1 MIFLDKFVI
10 ICREKEKNM
19 GDKMKRNI
27 KKVIIFLFMLL
38 FIFYNTVYASDS
50 YNINFKSIT
59 IDDGLS
65 QSLAEYIYQDS
76 LGYIWIGTNDGLNR
90 YNGNEFKV
98 YKNIKNND
106 NSISNNMISS
116 LVEDSDKNLWI
127 GTDGGLNKMNLL
139 TGDITRY
146 LVSDEDK
153 TYSNTVVDELLIDS
167 KGRLWVCT
175 INGLNLYD
183 SENDKFIKVA
193 SEYLE
198 NKGLQDIDE
207 DNQGNIWVSTR
218 EGLYRYNPDDGTV
231 KEFLSDENDK
241 NTINENNI
249 FSIYYSE
256 KKLWIGT
263 KTGGLNIMDL
273 EDYSIKVYT
282 HDPNNP
288 NSIPSNFIRDILR
301 DRDGTIWLATDQGL
315 ARFNEKN
322 ETFYTYKNNT
332 DKDSICDDNIIN
344 LYQDRSGVMWVGT
357 FNGISKFSINK
368 DFKVYRNYPT
378 DPNSLSNSSVCGIYE
393 DDEGMVWVGTFNSG
407 INKIN
412 KENDIVTRYYND
424 VNNDN
429 SLSSNRIKDITGI
442 GNEIW
447 IATDNGLNKY
457 DKSTDKFTVYKKSD
471 DKNSIVNDEIRV
483 LYIDKDGVLW
493 IGTRGG
499 ICTFDRKSKFT
510 SYNDILE
517 QNGIYEKTVS
527 SIYQDNEGIM
537 WFGLGND
544 GGLVKYNKETGE
556 VKNYLANDEEVN
568 SLSFNNIR
576 SIAEDSKGNI
586 WIGTQ
591 DGLNK
596 FNKETEEFTVYT
608 YSEGLSNDF
617 IYGVIVDN
625 KDNIWVSTNYGVSMY
640 DQDNDKFIRYYE
652 SDGLA
657 TNEYNGF
664 SYHKNKEGN
673 IYFGGVNGLTEFDP
687 LDIQNKMETSDIII
701 DSIKTSGGIELE
713 LKNNIVLEYD
723 SRELYVK
730 FFVPEYKSINQ
741 MQYAYKLEGMDSDW
755 IFAGNENYARYASLS
770 PGKYKMLIS
779 GRNYNGIWSDISEIN
794 IKVKN
799 SIWKTPLAYAIY
811 IIIIASIIYIYYNQ
825 VKILDALVTQR
836 TQELNNNLE
845 ENKRLYK
852 RLIELEKHKN
862 NYFVNLSHELR
873 TPLNVILSIE
883 QLLTSF
889 NKAEIQ
895 ISKEKMSEY
904 MNTLKGNSKR
914 LLNLINNIIDT
925 SKIDSG
931 FYRLNKEEVNIVTL
945 VEDTA
950 LSMVNLAEVNG
961 LKIIIDPEI
970 EEVFIECDKLDIERC
985 IINLIGNAIKFTS
998 EGGTI
1003 TISISELH
1011 KKVRISVKDTGVG
1024 IDEKYHNAIFDRF
1037 GQVYSESSE
1046 EFGGSGLGLT
1056 LTRNLINLHGG
1067 EISVVS
1073 EKGKGSEF
1081 IIILPIQ

>member
-1 MIFLDKFVI
+1 
-10 ICREKEKNM
+10 M

-368 DFKVYRNYPT
+368 DFKVYRNDPT